1 MSTAQAQQKIC
12 SEWNPVNKNEYKGI
26 WVYVEYVNGV
36 IKDGSLQLIGKA
48 RELASKIN
56 TDVTAI
62 MVGNNLGDVVKEPI
76 YYGADRV
83 IYVDHPAL
91 SKYIP
96 HVYANVIVQLA
107 NKYKPEIILFAA
119 TKRGR
124 ELAPYVAN
132 SLRTG
137 ITADCTELDVDPK
150 TRDLDQVRPTY
161 GGNILAHIRTP
172 SRRPQL
178 ASVRPNVFPTP
189 PRDTSRSGEIISETL
204 DSIPSINGQG
214 LVEERPVVKGEE
226 MPPVE
231 KADIVVV
238 AGRGVGGVDGVK
250 LLTELARLL
259 GGTIGGTKKVVDAGW
274 LSADRQVGQTGKTI
288 RPTLY
293 IGVGVSGAIQHI
305 FGMKESKI
313 IVAINSDP
321 NAPIFQYA
329 DYGVVGDYR
338 EVVKELIELLKSR
351 KGS

>member
-12 SEWNPVNKNEYKGI
+12 SEWNPVNKNEYRGI
-26 WVYVEYVNGV
+26 WVYIEYVNGT

-56 TDVTAI
+56 TDVTAV
-62 MVGNNLGDVVKEPI
+62 MLGSGLGDSVKEPI

-83 IYVDHPAL
+83 IYIDHPAL
-91 SKYIP
+91 VKYVP
-96 HVYANVIVQLA
+96 HIYANVIVQLA

-132 SLRTG
+132 SLRAG

-172 SRRPQL
+172 TRRPQL

-189 PRDTSRSGEIISETL
+189 PRDTSRKGEVIEETVESL
-204 DSIPSINGQG
+204 PSINGQG
-214 LVEERPVVKGEE
+214 LIEVRPVVKGEE
-226 MPPVE
+226 LPPVE
-231 KADIVVV
+231 KADIVVI
-238 AGRGVGGVDGVK
+238 AGRGVGSADGVK
-250 LLTELARLL
+250 LLTELAKLI
-259 GGTIGGTKKVVDAGW
+259 GGTIGGTKKAVDAGW
-274 LSADRQVGQTGKTI
+274 LPADRQVGQTGKTI

-293 IGVGVSGAIQHI
+293 IGVGVSGAIQHV
-305 FGMKESKI
+305 FGMKESKV

-321 NAPIFQYA
+321 NAPIFQYV

-338 EVVKELIELLKSR
+338 DIVRELIELLRGTKR
-351 KGS
+351 

>member
-1 MSTAQAQQKIC
+1 
-12 SEWNPVNKNEYKGI
+12 
-26 WVYVEYVNGV
+26 
-36 IKDGSLQLIGKA
+36 
-48 RELASKIN
+48 
-56 TDVTAI
+56 
-62 MVGNNLGDVVKEPI
+62 
-76 YYGADRV
+76 
-83 IYVDHPAL
+83 
-91 SKYIP
+91 
-96 HVYANVIVQLA
+96 
-107 NKYKPEIILFAA
+107 
-119 TKRGR
+119 
-124 ELAPYVAN
+124 
-132 SLRTG
+132 
-137 ITADCTELDVDPK
+137 VDPK

-189 PRDTSRSGEIISETL
+189 PMDTSRSGEIISETL

-226 MPPVE
+226 MSPVE

-274 LSADRQVGQTGKTI
+274 LNADRQVGQTGKTI

-351 KGS
+351 REP

>member
-1 MSTAQAQQKIC
+1 MSAAPAQQRIC

-26 WVYVEYVNGV
+26 WVYVEYVNGI

-62 MVGNNLGDVVKEPI
+62 ILGSNLGDVVKEPI
-76 YYGADRV
+76 YYGADKV

-91 SKYIP
+91 TKYVP
-96 HVYANVIVQLA
+96 HIYANVIVQLA

-172 SRRPQL
+172 TRRPQL

-189 PRDTSRSGEIISETL
+189 PRDTNRRGEVIAETI
-204 DSIPSINGQG
+204 DSIPNINGQG
-214 LVEERPVVKGEE
+214 LIEVRPVVKGEE
-226 MPPVE
+226 LPPVE

-238 AGRGVGGVDGVK
+238 AGRGVGSADGVK

-293 IGVGVSGAIQHI
+293 IGVGVSGAIQHV

-338 EVVKELIELLKSR
+338 DVVKELIELLRNYNSK
-351 KGS
+351 